1 MDEVEQKST
10 MLNRQLA
17 DLQVTGFPF
26 RLCRHSLTLAPQNA
40 LLASEA
46 RCDKLRKELEHS
58 QHNKQNLLQWKLSRA
73 PLLDELEAKV
83 AKCTP
88 PPSSRRELHASLT
101 DLHLTIGCPLVA
113 GTSVGPTSTSTASCQ
128 NLKSGSLSCGLCSA
142 RHAPLPLTYEP
153 VGGIVLTWSTGTGLV
168 GAAQQA
174 RDRHVGAGFQRQL

>member
-10 MLNRQLA
+10 MLNRQLS

-26 RLCRHSLTLAPQNA
+26 QNGPLPLTRDPQNA

-83 AKCTP
+83 AK
-88 PPSSRRELHASLT
+88 
-101 DLHLTIGCPLVA
+101 
-113 GTSVGPTSTSTASCQ
+113 
-128 NLKSGSLSCGLCSA
+128 
-142 RHAPLPLTYEP
+142 
-153 VGGIVLTWSTGTGLV
+153 
-168 GAAQQA
+168 
-174 RDRHVGAGFQRQL
+174 